1 MGGGGLAEKIIAGD
15 EKSAARLITLIEDG
29 SEEGYRELSRL
40 FPHTGR
46 AHVIGITGPP
56 GAGKSTVTGGLAVA
70 FAREGK
76 KVGVVAVD
84 PTSIAGTGA
93 LLADRLRM
101 KGAEKLGIF
110 IRSMAHRGYPGGLAR
125 AAAGAVYVLEAL
137 GKETVLVESLGA
149 GQAEKALSCLC
160 DTVVILFTPAYGD
173 EVQLLKA
180 GLMEIGDIVVVNKTD
195 LPGAESAKGVI
206 ASMVAPAPDGWTPPV
221 LGSRAD
227 RGEGIAELAGEIDR
241 HWRFLTED
249 ERREKRRRERTAA
262 FTMDLLKEKMWEA
275 AAEAVRNDKGCMEIA
290 REAIDR
296 KRDPYDAVERIVK
309 KTALRIKA

>member
-1 MGGGGLAEKIIAGD
+1 LGGRGLAERIIAGD

-40 FPHTGR
+40 FTHTGK
-46 AHVIGITGPP
+46 AHIIGITGPP

-70 FAREGK
+70 FAGEGK

-84 PTSIAGTGA
+84 PTSIVGGGA

-101 KGAEKLGIF
+101 KGAEKQGIF
-110 IRSMAHRGYPGGLAR
+110 IRSMAHRGHPGGLAR

-137 GKETVLVESLGA
+137 GKDAVLVESMGA
-149 GQAEKALSCLC
+149 GQAEKALSYLC

-180 GLMEIGDIVVVNKTD
+180 GLLEIGDIVVVNKTD
-195 LPGAESAKGVI
+195 LAGAESAKGVI
-206 ASMVAPAPDGWTPPV
+206 ASMVAPGPDGWTPPV
-221 LGSRAD
+221 LGMRAD
-227 RGEGIAELAGEIDR
+227 RGEGIAELAGQIER

-275 AAEAVRNDKGCMEIA
+275 AAEAVRKNKGCMEIA